1 MDFNS
6 ISMETLDAVS
16 DLLSQHLEE
25 QLAAQGRQD

>member
-6 ISMETLDAVS
+6 ISKEVLDAMT

-25 QLAAQGRQD
+25 QLAEQ